1 MDRINKKQV
10 FFWTIAFLLLS
21 ITVFDRMFYS
31 HKDLFMKREFVDLV
45 DIPLINPNLNLIPE
59 GLPNVKKDVID
70 PIANKVTTPIS
81 SQKTNTNQIKITVA
95 TTTTPSSSGSTTTV
109 SVLPKPILPP
119 ESPTD
124 YKDNG
129 NGTITDNY
137 TKLMWAKCTQGNTG
151 KDCKSG
157 TTLKKEWSKSRD
169 ECLNSKLAGKTGW
182 RLPTLK
188 ELEFIVDSGSFSP
201 SINKTFF
208 PNTLSEQYWTATAPG
223 QFFSSKFTVLFSD
236 GSVSF
241 KGEGNLSVVRCVRDN
256 I

>member
-1 MDRINKKQV
+1 MNRINKKQV
-10 FFWTIAFLLLS
+10 LFWIIVFLLISIIAF
-21 ITVFDRMFYS
+21 DRLFYS
-31 HKDLFMKREFVDLV
+31 HKNLFLKKE
-45 DIPLINPNLNLIPE
+45 NLNLTDLPSVIPSLSLIPE
-59 GLPNVKKDVID
+59 GLPNVKEDVID
-70 PIANKVTTPIS
+70 PIVEKVTTPIS

-95 TTTTPSSSGSTTTV
+95 TTTQSSSATTTV
-109 SVLPKPILPP
+109 VSIFKPVLPP

-157 TTLKKEWSKSRD
+157 TPIKKEWSKARD
-169 ECLNSKLAGKTGW
+169 ECLSSKLAGKTGW

-208 PNTLSEQYWTATAPG
+208 PNTSSEQYWTATAPG
-223 QFFSSKFTVLFSD
+223 QYFSSKFTVLFSD

-241 KGEGNLSVVRCVRDN
+241 KGEGNLSMIRCVRDN